1 MSAIVTREML
11 EAKGCDEQHL
21 RLFDFYDVMHEAPFA
36 LRDLLYLVED
46 YRGGVFH
53 EWLCDE
59 FVDMPGN
66 EVGQVLT

>member
-11 EAKGCDEQHL
+11 EVKGCDEQHL